1 MSRGT
6 PRGVKLLS
14 CLLSAK
20 ERTQNQ
26 IQDKHHQEPLP
37 LLKKIAYILNL
48 SSGLPVP
55 VGVHAACATIG
66 ETVGEIRPAG
76 DDLSGNR
83 GLVILPRLQSRKQP
97 FRMGLDEN

>member
-1 MSRGT
+1 ME
-6 PRGVKLLS
+6 LN
-14 CLLSAK
+14 CSAACSQLKK
-20 ERTQNQ
+20 EHGIRFKINTTKN
-26 IQDKHHQEPLP
+26 HYHF
-37 LLKKIAYILNL
+37 LKKISYILNL

-55 VGVHAACATIG
+55 VGVHAACVTIG